1 LILTRLLTFYFYLQS
16 LKATTEFINCDLHN
30 TENEFHSNNFTPAIM
45 NKTLKCCSL
54 VLIIFATATMVNA
67 QTISLSTFDSSRK
80 QLGQEMKLTGK
91 EAEKVHTIYAQLDK
105 QLLNLNEEIN
115 GKTEDQVK
123 SLIEKKYKK
132 ANESLSTVLSPT
144 EYKQAQALNQ
154 EQMTTLTKGLIGTNG
169 ILETKGLI
177 GTNGIIETKGK
188 RSANIVVGTAR
199 ER

>member
-1 LILTRLLTFYFYLQS
+1 
-16 LKATTEFINCDLHN
+16 
-30 TENEFHSNNFTPAIM
+30 M

-67 QTISLSTFDSSRK
+67 QTISLSTFDSSRE
-80 QLGQEMKLTGK
+80 QLGQEMKLTEK
-91 EAEKVHTIYAQLDK
+91 EAEKVQTIYAQLDK

-144 EYKQAQALNQ
+144 EYKQVQALNK
-154 EQMTTLTKGLIGTNG
+154 EQMTTLTEGLIGTNG

>member
-1 LILTRLLTFYFYLQS
+1 
-16 LKATTEFINCDLHN
+16 
-30 TENEFHSNNFTPAIM
+30 M

-67 QTISLSTFDSSRK
+67 QTFSLSTFDSSRK
-80 QLGQEMKLTGK
+80 QLGQEMKLTEK
-91 EAEKVHTIYAQLDK
+91 EAEKVQTIYAQLDK

-144 EYKQAQALNQ
+144 EYKQVQVLNK

-177 GTNGIIETKGK
+177 GTNGLIETTGK
-188 RSANIVVGTAR
+188 RSDAIVVGTAR